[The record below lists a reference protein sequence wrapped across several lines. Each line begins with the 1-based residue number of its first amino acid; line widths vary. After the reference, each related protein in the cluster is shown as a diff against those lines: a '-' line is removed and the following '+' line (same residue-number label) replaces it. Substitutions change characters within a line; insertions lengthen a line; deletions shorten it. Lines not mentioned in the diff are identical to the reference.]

1 MIKKALTSK
10 YKKASN
16 NIKQQINID
25 EKRILKN
32 KEALNRLEIKGE
44 NSSVI
49 ILKDQKENFNNDP
62 TIRLI
67 NPAKKNKLGRIS
79 KAILDRANNLRETM
93 NLNL

>member
-1 MIKKALTSK
+1 MIKNALTSK

-67 NPAKKNKLGRIS
+67 NPAKKTNWGVLARQFWIGQITYEKL
-79 KAILDRANNLRETM
+79 
-93 NLNL
+93 